1 MTDTTAGRGG
11 VGIRLFVQGG
21 EVVRRTFDQV
31 GDSGRK
37 MWSEIALGERS
48 ANPAIRALSV
58 GANEAKAGLQGL
70 ASRAGSVGAALGV
83 FGVAGLAAAA
93 ALGALAIAV
102 TSAFAAMGNA
112 AELTDT
118 ADRIG
123 LGVEAL
129 QEWRYVADE
138 AGVDTAKLE
147 AGMEKLNG
155 VLGKFKMGIGDGK
168 LKPVFEELGITKADL
183 DNVTSADQLLTLLA
197 DTLGQVGDRAKQVSM
212 ARALGI
218 EELLPILRMGSEE
231 IKQFKDEA
239 SELGFVMGSETV
251 AELDKADRAMERAGE
266 QFRVIKDTTLAPLAT
281 MFSELTAEIAS
292 SSVEISQMTGQ
303 LPAWQRAMAQFA
315 QWVPGLGGVVRNLA
329 KHTKGALT
337 PNQDAFVPFNMRDLD
352 IEGVL
357 AAPRSGFELNG
368 HTRSGGSSG
377 ASAAAA
383 AARTREREEEQ
394 RRQRQERAD
403 QQIERADEAIA
414 KSYDKGF
421 LSIDGRATYEVADL
435 ERERAARLREIARAE
450 EEYIRSKGLRGLTEA
465 EGEQLRLK
473 QTELTEQKAAVVEWE
488 RRRDIAA
495 RHLKDDEDTAR
506 ASIELLDIDAQMV
519 RTNRERVRIERE
531 ILLATI
537 EIARK
542 RKQAELDNDPEL
554 TDEERRGRMGTFE
567 RSAGRQV
574 DLFDDRESE
583 RLRSQFKGYGR
594 EVVDAIRDG
603 RIGEY
608 IGDKIKERL
617 IDGALDQLF
626 NLFKGAKSDS
636 GGGSSWL
643 QTAFDVAF
651 GAFGG
656 SGGNG
661 KAAARAAKAGGAR
674 AAGGSMEAGRFYT
687 TVEHGRPEL
696 MMIGGNGHVTSAAET
711 VRMLQDSLS
720 QQGGASASGDVLTIE
735 VPVNIDAR
743 GADADGLARVEDQLR
758 KLRADLPSIA
768 VKSVAEAKQRR
779 LTS

>member
-58 GANEAKAGLQGL
+58 GAGEARAGLQGL

-102 TSAFAAMGNA
+102 TAAFSAMADA

-118 ADRIG
+118 AERIG

-138 AGVDTAKLE
+138 AGVDTGKLE

-168 LKPVFEELGITKADL
+168 LKPVFEELGITKAQL
-183 DNVTSADQLLTLLA
+183 DNVTTADQLLTLLA

-212 ARALGI
+212 ARAMGI
-218 EELLPILRMGSEE
+218 EELLPILRMGSEG
-231 IKQFKDEA
+231 IKDFRNEA

-251 AELDKADRAMERAGE
+251 AELDKADRAMERAGQ
-266 QFRVIKDTTLAPLAT
+266 QFRVIKDTTLAPLAS

-292 SSVEISQMTGQ
+292 SSVEISQMTGR

-315 QWVPGLGGVVRNLA
+315 QFIPGVGAVVRNVA
-329 KHTKGALT
+329 SRTKGAVS

-352 IEGVL
+352 LQGVL
-357 AAPRSGFELNG
+357 APKSGFDLNG

-377 ASAAAA
+377 ASSAAA

-403 QQIERADEAIA
+403 QQIERADDAIA
-414 KSYDKGF
+414 KSYGKGF

-450 EEYIRSKGLRGLTEA
+450 EEYVRSNGLRGLTEA

-473 QTELTEQKAAVVEWE
+473 QAELTEQKAAVVEWE
-488 RRRDIAA
+488 RRRDTAA
-495 RHLKDDEDTAR
+495 RHLKDDEDAAR

-554 TDEERRGRMGTFE
+554 TDDSRKARMGTFE

-574 DLFDDRESE
+574 ELFDDKESE
-583 RLRSQFKGYGR
+583 RLRQQFKGYGR
-594 EVVDAIRDG
+594 EVVDAIEQG

-608 IGDKIKERL
+608 IGDKLKERL
-617 IDGALDQLF
+617 MDGALEQLF
-626 NLFKGAKSDS
+626 GLFKMGGGGAS
-636 GGGSSWL
+636 GGAGGGNWV
-643 QTAFDVAF
+643 QTAFKFATSM
-651 GAFGG
+651 FGG
-656 SGGNG
+656 P
-661 KAAARAAKAGGAR
+661 R
-674 AAGGSMEAGRFYT
+674 AAGGGTEAGRFYT

-696 MMIGGNGHVTSAAET
+696 MMIGGSGHVTSAAET
-711 VRMLQDSLS
+711 VRMLEESL
-720 QQGGASASGDVLTIE
+720 G
-735 VPVNIDAR
+735 
-743 GADADGLARVEDQLR
+743 
-758 KLRADLPSIA
+758 
-768 VKSVAEAKQRR
+768 QRR
-779 LTS
+779 SGPGAVASVVHEHHWHNDFKGAVMTQQLVDELNDKVAQSESRAVAKSLATSRRSVSAVQRHQQRMGTS